1 MTLET
6 EVAALTT
13 ATTSL
18 LDAVNTSKAT
28 LDQKVTDATTQAGIA
43 TTQAGI
49 ASANAGTASNASAAA
64 LAIYGTVTAQQ
75 AALTAAQLAETNAQ
89 GYASLAQAT
98 NPDSPIRLNP
108 REISADFT
116 ISSAYNAASTGP
128 ITIAPGITVTVQDNA
143 TWSIN

>member
-18 LDAVNTSKAT
+18 LAAVNTSKAT
-28 LDQKVTDATTQAGIA
+28 LDQKVIDATTQASNAA
-43 TTQAGI
+43 T
-49 ASANAGTASNASAAA
+49 SAINASNSA
-64 LAIYGTVTAQQ
+64 G
-75 AALTAAQLAETNAQ
+75 AAQTAESNAQ

-108 REISADFT
+108 REIIADFT
-116 ISSAYNAASTGP
+116 VASAYNATSTGP

-143 TWSIN
+143 TWSVV